1 MSGKGGVQVSVT
13 LAGHSRID
21 FDKKPI
27 RKALRQQGGEIRKA
41 ARRLV
46 ARRVLS
52 GPGEMPGRQSGVL
65 MRSIKVKVSSG
76 GFWAKVAPY
85 KTSEMKV
92 FYPAYLYYGAAKRNI
107 AARGNYMAA
116 ALDTRRTAARG
127 AIEQALQGA
136 LKPR

>member
-1 MSGKGGVQVSVT
+1 MTSGVQVSVGF
-13 LAGHSRID
+13 AGHSRID

-27 RKALRQQGGEIRKA
+27 KRTLRQQAGEIRKV

-46 ARRVLS
+46 ARRAIS
-52 GPGEMPGRQSGVL
+52 GPGEMPGRRSGVL
-65 MRSIKVKVSSG
+65 QRSIKVKVSSG

-92 FYPAYLYYGAAKRNI
+92 FYPAFLFHGSAKRNI
-107 AARGNYMAA
+107 EKRGNYMEFALNTRRAA
-116 ALDTRRTAARG
+116 AQV
-127 AIEQALQGA
+127 AIQSALQGA